1 MAIYRIK
8 HITRYSYASTVIDCA
23 NQIIL
28 YPTNDEQQLVK
39 KHELIISQNPEI
51 EEFKDYFGNRVGMFT
66 ILKPIN
72 EINIES
78 NIHVEVLPTTM
89 MYDDITKT
97 NEEKWTGLAAM
108 RDQFPYMDFLNNQPF
123 DCYENVK
130 EVATGLCSASE
141 TPFQNALNLSKYVY
155 DNFEY
160 QKGVTSVETK
170 MDEVWKMKAGVCQ
183 DFAHILLVML
193 RMMGISAR
201 YVSGYICPVSNE
213 LRGEGATHAWVEV
226 AMPFAGWIGLDPTN
240 NCIVNDRHV
249 RLAVGRNFSDC
260 TPVKGTYKGSS
271 EHTLEV
277 SVVIE
282 NGAMKTTNESTGALQ
297 LYLVTLQKIPALIII
312 LTEDLWRYNSNNNKT
327 INNKECL
334 SIYPFSKL
342 RCFITADIYFKF

>member
-1 MAIYRIK
+1 MATYRIK

-28 YPTNDEQQLVK
+28 YPINDEQQLVK
-39 KHELIISQNPEI
+39 KHELIISHHPEI
-51 EEFKDYFGNRVGMFT
+51 EEFIDYFGNRVGMFS
-66 ILKPIN
+66 IIKPVN
-72 EINIES
+72 EISIES
-78 NIHVEVLPTTM
+78 NIDVETIPSTII
-89 MYDDITKT
+89 YDDITKT
-97 NEEKWTGLAAM
+97 AEEKWNSLAEM
-108 RDQFPYMDFLNNQPF
+108 RDQFPYMDFLTNQNF

-130 EVATGLCSASE
+130 ETAAKLFSAAA
-141 TPFQNALNLSKYVY
+141 TPFENALELSKYVY

-277 SVVIE
+277 SVTIE
-282 NGAMKTTNESTGALQ
+282 NGHIKTAAEIAAGPIVFSYQSKN
-297 LYLVTLQKIPALIII
+297 PAA
-312 LTEDLWRYNSNNNKT
+312 DNNSYRRFME
-327 INNKECL
+327 IQQQQ
-334 SIYPFSKL
+334 
-342 RCFITADIYFKF
+342 